1 MKEGRLTGKYIRQM
15 RTKKK
20 LSQVDLGKLINRRPE
35 RICEWEQDTYS
46 IKLDVFL
53 EIADALKF
61 KNFNKLFRK

>member
-15 RTKKK
+15 RTEKK

-53 EIADALKF
+53 EMADALKF